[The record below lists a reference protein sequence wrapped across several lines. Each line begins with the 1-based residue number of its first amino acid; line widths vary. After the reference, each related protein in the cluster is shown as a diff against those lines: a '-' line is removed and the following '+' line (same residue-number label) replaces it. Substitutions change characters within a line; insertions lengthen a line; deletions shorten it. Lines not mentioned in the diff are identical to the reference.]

1 MKSKNYNKKRKD
13 LKDFKKVAEERGF
26 EDTRHRKAF
35 KEDIKRSF
43 RSIKRSEKQFIE
55 KIIEQELE

>member
-1 MKSKNYNKKRKD
+1 MKIKNYNKKRKD

-43 RSIKRSEKQFIE
+43 RSLKRSEKQIIE
-55 KIIEQELE
+55 KQIEEELE